1 MSFWKKP
8 KQQCSARDLLNQVLA
23 NQNTILERLKEMSTN
38 PPVTQ
43 AQFTAD
49 LATLQTNLGKMITDV
64 QADIAA
70 LKAQVAAGQA
80 PDFSSLDATVQ
91 ALSTAVTSEDTAAE
105 GDLNP
110 PAASADA
117 AVKKS

>member
-1 MSFWKKP
+1 MP
-8 KQQCSARDLLNQVLA
+8 QRDQYPEFLLRQ
-23 NQNTILERLKEMSTN
+23 ILEQQQRIINELQEIKHQMSTN

-49 LATLQTNLGKMITDV
+49 LATFQTALTTMITDV

-70 LKAQVAAGQA
+70 LKAQVAAGQT
-80 PDFSSLDATVQ
+80 PDFSALDATVQ
-91 ALSTAVTSEDTAAE
+91 TMSTAVSSENTSAE

-110 PAASADA
+110 PSATASS
-117 AVKKS
+117 AVRKS